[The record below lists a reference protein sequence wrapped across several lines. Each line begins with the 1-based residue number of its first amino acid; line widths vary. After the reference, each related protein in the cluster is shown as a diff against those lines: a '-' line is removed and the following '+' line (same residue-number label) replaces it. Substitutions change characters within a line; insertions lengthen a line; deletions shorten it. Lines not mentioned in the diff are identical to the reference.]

1 MSHSVHTERA
11 IDMRVAIKA
20 PPKRVFAAF
29 IEKELLEA
37 WFVLRAEVDPRPGGA
52 FAFYWKEVGVTG
64 HALEV
69 DPPNRLVLE
78 FDERPVADGVTVST
92 ISVTADVGGA
102 SLHFRQ
108 VGFGDGPEWDALY
121 DGMSVGWVDAF
132 SDLKFFLETGEPRP
146 GGFRNG

>member
-1 MSHSVHTERA
+1 MSQSVHTERA
-11 IDMRVAIKA
+11 IDMRIVIDAS
-20 PPKRVFAAF
+20 PERVFAAF
-29 IEKELLEA
+29 TEKEPLES
-37 WFVLRAEVDPRPGGA
+37 WFVLLAEVDPRPGGA
-52 FAFYWKEVGVTG
+52 FGFFWKDVGVTG
-64 HALEV
+64 RALEV

-92 ISVTADVGGA
+92 ITVTPDVRGA

-132 SDLKFFLETGEPRP
+132 SDLKFFLETGAPRP